1 MNGDDE
7 ARANDAKE
15 RFERERF
22 ERARRM
28 RNYAIAGTL
37 LFLAVLFFVMTMV
50 RLGGHVAD

>member
-7 ARANDAKE
+7 TRANDAK
-15 RFERERF
+15 ERF

>member
-7 ARANDAKE
+7 KRQIA
-15 RFERERF
+15 ERERF

-28 RNYAIAGTL
+28 RNYAIAGAL
-37 LFLAVLFFVMTMV
+37 LFLVALFFVMTMV